1 MGEIFYNFLLAQ
13 QNEDAGFIPKKF
25 SHQRSFESYISNFLQ
40 VFSVD
45 DLEKYD
51 LLAHKNS

>member
-13 QNEDAGFIPKKF
+13 QNEDAGFIPKKY

-40 VFSVD
+40 VFSID